1 MSKDYKISN
10 DGTIFEIK
18 EDGSISKIA
27 RIDDAG
33 NISSISGKISGTQQ
47 SGKGKFWFFIVILL
61 ISTVVFGALYLQAND
76 DLSYYKREYYKSD
89 DRLTEAKRE
98 LSNIKDDLTE
108 SESLVNKLSQEFPMI
123 ITDIQIANVYYGG
136 DIETDYGDKI
146 YDYNTMYLK
155 PRIKYI
161 GFVSGTREL
170 KVKWYKPDGTIRR
183 GSKSPDGFSQSS
195 EEYISTGNNTLT
207 LSGWGNENKGH
218 WDYGTHRIEI
228 WYKNTCLKSKTFKIY

>member
-1 MSKDYKISN
+1 MNRDYKISN

-27 RIDDAG
+27 RIDDNG
-33 NISSISGKISGTQQ
+33 NISSISGTINRQEKG
-47 SGKGKFWFFIVILL
+47 GKGKYWFFIILFL
-61 ISTVVFGALYLQAND
+61 ITSTVLGVLYLQTSD
-76 DLSYYKREYYKSD
+76 SLSYYRWEYYETDEKLS
-89 DRLTEAKRE
+89 EVNNE
-98 LSNIKDDLTE
+98 LSETKSIISNIAETY
-108 SESLVNKLSQEFPMI
+108 PMI

-155 PRIKYI
+155 PRIKYT
-161 GFVSGTREL
+161 GLVSGTKEL

-228 WYKNTCLKSKTFKIY
+228 WYKNTCLKSKSFKIY